1 MCQMHVVIHVYFHW
15 RVIVFLINI
24 ILIYK
29 RTTSVIDF
37 VYVCRFKIMII
48 IVYKCVDPY
57 DVHVLYIIISI
68 GYLKK
73 YDLLDTC
80 MLSLISWLILI
91 MCAMFPF

>member
-80 MLSLISWLILI
+80 MLSLIS
-91 MCAMFPF
+91 